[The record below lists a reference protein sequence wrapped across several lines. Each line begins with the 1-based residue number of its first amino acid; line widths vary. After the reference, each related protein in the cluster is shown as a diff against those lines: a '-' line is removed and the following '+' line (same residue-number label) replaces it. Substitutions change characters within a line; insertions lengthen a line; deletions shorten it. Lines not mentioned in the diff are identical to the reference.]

1 MQPLTQNF
9 VKMSNR
15 FIPHTEEDIRVMLD
29 RIGVQSVDD
38 LYDDIPAEVI
48 FKEDY
53 DIPSAMSEMELRRHF
68 SELGAKNRTLKV
80 FAGGG
85 VYDHYSPSVISHLL
99 SRSEFYTAYT
109 PYQPEI

>member
-1 MQPLTQNF
+1 
-9 VKMSNR
+9 MSNR

-53 DIPSAMSEMELRRHF
+53 DIPSAI
-68 SELGAKNRTLKV
+68 K
-80 FAGGG
+80 
-85 VYDHYSPSVISHLL
+85 
-99 SRSEFYTAYT
+99 
-109 PYQPEI
+109 

>member
-1 MQPLTQNF
+1 
-9 VKMSNR
+9 MSNR

-68 SELGAKNRTLKV
+68 SELA
-80 FAGGG
+80 
-85 VYDHYSPSVISHLL
+85 LL
-99 SRSEFYTAYT
+99 
-109 PYQPEI
+109 P

>member
-48 FKEDY
+48 FKEDSNSVY
-53 DIPSAMSEMELRRHF
+53 AASICSA
-68 SELGAKNRTLKV
+68 
-80 FAGGG
+80 
-85 VYDHYSPSVISHLL
+85 SPN
-99 SRSEFYTAYT
+99 
-109 PYQPEI
+109 